1 MKRPLP
7 KPQIAGDSNRTVL
20 KRTAVLMAL
29 FGVAVFIPL
38 LWRLVSLQIVQY
50 DTLSQLAADNQTRIS
65 KVTPARGTVY
75 DRNMNVLAM
84 SADVENVCIDPNEL
98 GLSGQDLD
106 AIADKLSSLLN
117 VSAEKI
123 RTLMEDTSYRYQI
136 VKRKVEQEEA
146 ASVRA
151 YLSEETITGVYLEPD
166 TRRYYPYGTLAAQVL
181 GFVGSDNT
189 GLDGIEAAE
198 NQTLTGLGGS
208 IATAKGNYGT
218 QMQFH
223 FEQYADSVNGCDVV
237 LTIDQTVQEML
248 EKHMQEAITQYDV
261 QNGAFGVVMDVNS
274 GDILAMATLGSYDP
288 NNYAVIYD
296 TKTAEELEDQY
307 QAAMEESGELQEQLL
322 SAYNTAVANARL
334 AQWRN
339 RVISDGYEPGS
350 TFKSITLAS
359 ALEEGAVSLSD
370 SFYCSGSTTI
380 KGRTKALHCWR
391 SAGHG
396 QQSTAEALQNS
407 CNVAFANIGIRLG
420 GEKLYEYV
428 HKFGLTEKTGI
439 ELGGEAS
446 GIFFDEATLANPDSY
461 ASLSSAAFGQT
472 FKITPLQ
479 LVRAIA
485 AVVNGGYVLEPHVV
499 HQVLS
504 PEGEVLETKG
514 RTVLRQ
520 VISRETSETMCQLL
534 ESVVS
539 QGTAKNAQIAGYRIG
554 GKTGTSEKIDVFD
567 EEGNPVQDK
576 IVSFVGIAPMDH
588 PQYISGGA
596 GYPVPGNRLLYF
608 RRTDGRAHGTKCAG
622 GYSSVSGHSAGLY
635 RGGGTA
641 GGCVH
646 AGADGPEPQRC
657 KGPAQREKSDL
668 PDGGHRR
675 NGHGAGSRR
684 RSRDSGRQR
693 NGAVSGS
700 AAGGH
705 GHFGAGRR
713 RKGRGNC
720 QQPPHRCGTL
730 YEDHWRSGR
739 SEHDF
744 GHPAVSRSRRDRGT
758 GHCGGGG
765 ILRSQRPR
773 LKR

>member
-1 MKRPLP
+1 MKRPIP
-7 KPQIAGDSNRTVL
+7 RPRVAGAANRTIL
-20 KRTAVLMAL
+20 KRTAVLMGL

-38 LWRLVSLQIVQY
+38 ILKLISLQIIQF

-65 KVTPARGTVY
+65 NITPARGTIY
-75 DRNMNVLAM
+75 DRNMNVLAV

-98 GLSGQDLD
+98 SLSGQDLD
-106 AIADKLSSLLN
+106 AIADSLSELLG
-117 VSAEKI
+117 VSKEKI
-123 RTLMEDTSYRYQI
+123 TGLMADTSYRYQI
-136 VKRKVEQEEA
+136 VKRKVEQQEA
-146 ASVRA
+146 AAVRD
-151 YLSEETITGVYLEPD
+151 YISREKVTGVYLEPD
-166 TRRYYPYGTLAAQVL
+166 TKRYYPYGTLASQVL
-181 GFVGSDNT
+181 GFVGSDNV
-189 GLDGIEAAE
+189 GLDGVEAACDGA
-198 NQTLTGLGGS
+198 LTGQNGS
-208 IATAKGNYGT
+208 IAAAKGNYGT

-223 FEQYADSVNGCDVV
+223 FEQYADAVNGNDVV

-261 QNGAFGVVMDVNS
+261 QNGAFGVVMDVNT
-274 GDILAMATLGSYDP
+274 GDILAMATLGGYDP

-296 TKTAEELEDQY
+296 AKTSEELEQQY
-307 QAAMEESGELQEQLL
+307 NEAMEAEGELQEQLL
-322 SAYNTAVANARL
+322 GAYNTAVANARL
-334 AQWRN
+334 TQWRN

-380 KGRTKALHCWR
+380 KGRTRALHCWR

-472 FKITPLQ
+472 FKITPIQ
-479 LVRAIA
+479 LVRAVA

-504 PEGEVLETKG
+504 PEGDVVETKG

-520 VISRETSETMCQLL
+520 AISEETSQTMCQLL

-567 EEGNPVQDK
+567 EDGNPVQDK
-576 IVSFVGIAPMDH
+576 IVSFVGIAPMDD
-588 PQYISGGA
+588 PQYVCLVALDTPSRETGYYISGGQMGAPTVRDVLADILPYLGIQPDYSEEAVQRTDVSMPEVSGMTLSDAKKALEEKNLTCRTVGQGDTVQGQVPAA
-596 GYPVPGNRLLYF
+596 GAIIPGGSETVLYLDAAPEQTEVSVPDVTGKDAETANRLI
-608 RRTDGRAHGTKCAG
+608 
-622 GYSSVSGHSAGLY
+622 SQAGLY
-635 RGGGTA
+635 MKIIGATGNGGTILATRQTPAA
-641 GGCVH
+641 GE
-646 AGADGPEPQRC
+646 AAEKGAVVEV
-657 KGPAQREKSDL
+657 EFSDL
-668 PDGGHRR
+668 
-675 NGHGAGSRR
+675 GA
-684 RSRDSGRQR
+684 RD
-693 NGAVSGS
+693 
-700 AAGGH
+700 
-705 GHFGAGRR
+705 
-713 RKGRGNC
+713 
-720 QQPPHRCGTL
+720 
-730 YEDHWRSGR
+730 
-739 SEHDF
+739 
-744 GHPAVSRSRRDRGT
+744 
-758 GHCGGGG
+758 
-765 ILRSQRPR
+765 
-773 LKR
+773 